1 MNKLPEIIKLIKE
14 LQIDKVIKI
23 VETSNFTS
31 EDAEELFIF
40 LYNYTNSFKNYNT
53 TPEVV
58 KLAWKMLQYWISHDR
73 IIIAKN
79 KRSITEM
86 KFYSEIIKTLKLYK
100 NGEFA
105 GFIVTKDIM
114 DKFQL
119 RPRNINWFIHNLLSI
134 IAGTKFGFLLIENWE
149 NESILHFVSKYKSE
163 DTERLRELFWVTY
176 DNKTVNMNYK
186 NILDIITK

>member
-1 MNKLPEIIKLIKE
+1 
-14 LQIDKVIKI
+14 
-23 VETSNFTS
+23 
-31 EDAEELFIF
+31 
-40 LYNYTNSFKNYNT
+40 
-53 TPEVV
+53 
-58 KLAWKMLQYWISHDR
+58 
-73 IIIAKN
+73 
-79 KRSITEM
+79 M